1 MTKLLDALPRE
12 AILAELHSRDKKGI
26 IEELVM
32 PVSRM
37 AGLEHRYLVRVLM
50 ERERLGS
57 TGIGGGIGI
66 PHGKM
71 KGLERMLVGFGR
83 SREGVDF
90 DAIDGR
96 PAHLFFVL
104 ITPEDSIDVH
114 LRLLAQISRMLKN
127 DRFKERLLTAADR
140 DEILRVIREEEPS
153 ET

>member
-1 MTKLLDALPRE
+1 MMKLLDALPRE
-12 AILAELHSRDKKGI
+12 AILSELHSPDKKGI

-32 PVSRM
+32 PISRM
-37 AGLEHRYLVRVLM
+37 VGLEYRELVRVLM

-71 KGLERMLVGFGR
+71 KGLDRLLVGFGR

-90 DAIDGR
+90 DSIDGR

-127 DRFKERLLTAADR
+127 DRFKERLLAAADR
-140 DEILRVIREEEPS
+140 DELLRVIREEDQS
-153 ET
+153 EK

>member
-1 MTKLLDALPRE
+1 MMKLLDALPRE
-12 AILAELHSRDKKGI
+12 AILSELHSPDKKGI

-32 PVSRM
+32 PISRM
-37 AGLEHRYLVRVLM
+37 AGVEYRDLVRVLM

-71 KGLERMLVGFGR
+71 KGLDRLLVGFGR

-90 DAIDGR
+90 DSIDGR

-127 DRFKERLLTAADR
+127 DRFKERLLAAPDR
-140 DEILRVIREEEPS
+140 DELLRVIREEDQS

>member
-1 MTKLLDALPRE
+1 MKLLDVLPRE
-12 AILAELHSRDKKGI
+12 AVLADLHSQDKKGI

-37 AGLEHRYLVRVLM
+37 ANVAYRDLVRVLM

-71 KGLERMLVGFGR
+71 RGLDRMLVGFGR
-83 SREGVDF
+83 SRGGVEF
-90 DAIDGR
+90 EAIDGR
-96 PAHLFFVL
+96 PAHLFFLLV
-104 ITPEDSIDVH
+104 TPEDSIDAH

-127 DRFKERLLTAADR
+127 DHFKERLLHAADR
-140 DEILRVIREEEPS
+140 DELLRVIREEAPS
-153 ET
+153 E